1 MTHMHE
7 EIWSQPARWREAA
20 ALAPAAAAA
29 LPAPGERVAV
39 VGCGTSWFMAQAWA
53 RLREAAGAGETDA
66 FTASDLP
73 ADRRYDRLVA
83 ITRSG
88 TTTEIVTLLGELRG
102 RLPITTVTAVPDA
115 PVAAVS
121 DAVVDLSFADERS
134 VVQTVFATSV
144 LAFVRASLGE
154 DVGPLAAAAQDVLD
168 APDLPAVAGIEQ
180 ITFLGSGWAWGLAQ
194 EAALKLRESC
204 RLWTEAYP
212 SMEYRHGPIA
222 IAEPGRLVWL
232 FGAPPAGLVADVAA
246 TGATVV
252 DHRVD
257 PLVELV
263 RLHCLADALSAARGL
278 DPDSPRSLSR
288 AVILPS
294 A

>member
-7 EIWSQPARWREAA
+7 EIRSQPARWREAA
-20 ALAPAAAAA
+20 ALAPAVAAA

-39 VGCGTSWFMAQAWA
+39 VGCGTSWFMAQAYA

-66 FTASDLP
+66 FAASEFPD
-73 ADRRYDRLVA
+73 ARRYDRLVA

-88 TTTEIVTLLGELRG
+88 TTTEVLTLLRRHRG
-102 RLPITTVTAVPDA
+102 QVPVTTVTAVPDA

-144 LAFVRASLGE
+144 LALVRSSLGE
-154 DVGPLAAAAQDVLD
+154 DVGPLAAAAQEVL
-168 APDLPAVAGIEQ
+168 AGPDLPAVAAIEQ
-180 ITFLGSGWAWGLAQ
+180 ITFLGDGWAWGLAQ

-232 FGAPPAGLVADVAA
+232 FGTPPAGLVADVAA

-252 DHRVD
+252 DHRAD

-263 RLHCLADALSAARGL
+263 RVHALADALSAARGL
-278 DPDSPRSLSR
+278 DPDAPRSLSR

-294 A
+294 S